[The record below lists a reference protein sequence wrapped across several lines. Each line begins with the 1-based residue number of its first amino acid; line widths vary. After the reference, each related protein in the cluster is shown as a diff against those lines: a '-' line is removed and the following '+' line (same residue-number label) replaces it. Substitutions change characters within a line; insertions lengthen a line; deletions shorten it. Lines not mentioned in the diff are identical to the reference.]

1 MTKLLEEA
9 FTLALRL
16 PEEDQD
22 QLARRIIAELTEDDA
37 FDRAMAASVDQL
49 DWIIDEARAD
59 YHAGRTEELDPERL

>member
-16 PEEDQD
+16 PKEDQD

-37 FDRAMAASVDQL
+37 FDRVIAATIDQL
-49 DWIIDEARAD
+49 DWLIGEAKAD
-59 YHAGRTEELDPERL
+59 YRAGRTEELHSERL